1 MMNTKYTYNAVFE
14 AGRFQI
20 LSPQKIDLPEGQT
33 VRLIVELIESPED
46 ILELA
51 TRVYEGFSEEDIE
64 ELETMVLERDN
75 FFKGR
80 EQK

>member
-1 MMNTKYTYNAVFE
+1 MSTTHTYNAVFE
-14 AGRFQI
+14 GGVFRVLTPAE
-20 LSPQKIDLPEGQT
+20 IDVSEGET
-33 VRLIVELIESPED
+33 VRLVVEPIASPED

-64 ELETMVLERDN
+64 ELENMILERDN

-80 EQK
+80 EP

>member
-1 MMNTKYTYNAVFE
+1 LVK
-14 AGRFQI
+14 I
-20 LSPQKIDLPEGQT
+20 LDLEWS
-33 VRLIVELIESPED
+33 LED

-64 ELETMVLERDN
+64 ELENMILERDN

-80 EQK
+80 EP